1 MLSGGHPGGFGLEKA
16 PFLIYK
22 LSTHEGM
29 ATMTSMSSVEF
40 SQDTGRARQLAKK
53 APVFIIDHGET
64 SHVLLSIEECQKLA
78 RQGKSISDLLA
89 MDDHV
94 IKPPPRIDDS
104 EFRPVEF
111 D

>member
-1 MLSGGHPGGFGLEKA
+1 
-16 PFLIYK
+16 
-22 LSTHEGM
+22 M

-78 RQGKSISDLLA
+78 RQGKSIPTSWPWMTMSSSRHPGSMTANLDQWNL
-89 MDDHV
+89 
-94 IKPPPRIDDS
+94 IEIEPGQ
-104 EFRPVEF
+104 
-111 D
+111 

>member
-1 MLSGGHPGGFGLEKA
+1 
-16 PFLIYK
+16 
-22 LSTHEGM
+22 
-29 ATMTSMSSVEF
+29 MTSMSSVEF
-40 SQDTGRARQLAKK
+40 NQDTGKARQLAKK
-53 APVFIIDHGET
+53 EPVFIIDRGET
-64 SHVLLSIEECQKLA
+64 SHVLLSIEECRNLV

-94 IKPPPRIDDS
+94 VVPPPKMDQS